1 MLTADAPNSSQ
12 VRSIILM
19 FLPEIEKKAKL
30 GLPLPLAKA
39 HSTPGNGCK

>member
-1 MLTADAPNSSQ
+1 MLTVGAPNSSQ

-19 FLPEIEKKAKL
+19 FLPEIEKKANL

-39 HSTPGNGCK
+39 HSTLGNDCK